1 MKRAVI
7 IVAYEDQYQGLH
19 GIYDVRVLETDK
31 DDLLE
36 MEETAQEACEE
47 VIDSYSCCEESD
59 GEYIIYRQRDESPLT
74 LEEVKEIVND
84 YGKDVEDS
92 EDFNKHFEIWE

>member
-19 GIYDVRVLETDK
+19 GIYDARVVEAEE

-36 MEETAQEACEE
+36 MEEMAQEACEE

-59 GEYIIYRQRDESPLT
+59 GEYMIYRQKNESSLT
-74 LEEVKEIVND
+74 LEEVEEIVND
-84 YGKDVEDS
+84 YGKDVENY
-92 EDFNKHFEIWE
+92 EDFNKHFKSWE